1 MPTVSV
7 VIFKSQH
14 FFLFCMSFLYF
25 FLFCFV
31 FLPLLLLLFF
41 FPFVLSFSTYIP
53 LCYLYFIFFNRT
65 CTVVSHLYFPMF
77 YFVFLEC
84 YFDFEF
90 SKSRLFSSSVLAIF
104 VPCCTKLFLSL
115 LCSPYASFI
124 LFFFHLKELLYPLY
138 IISL

>member
-77 YFVFLEC
+77 YFVFLEY

-90 SKSRLFSSSVLAIF
+90 PKSRLFLVLSQHY
-104 VPCCTKLFLSL
+104 LFLAAL
-115 LCSPYASFI
+115 NCFSPYFSSIMFSLCFLYFI
-124 LFFFHLKELLYPLY
+124 LFHQMNCIP
-138 IISL
+138 ST